1 MSPLNTLVAIFLE
14 PAKAMAAVRERSMVL
29 LPLLLLILG
38 NIALMTWYYGMVDF
52 PWLQDQMISAM
63 GNVPAEQAE
72 AARGFMQRG
81 TMMAGAVIG
90 IGLMVPLMLV
100 ISAVYYLLVAKVM
113 GSELGFGKWFAF
125 NTWVT
130 VPTLLLIP
138 VGVVQILTHTNGQ
151 LAPEALNPL
160 TLNTLLFQLP
170 AGNAWAG
177 LLNSINLTMIWSIVV
192 AVIGFRVWMKKSTL
206 TSIIVVLAPYVVI
219 YGIWAAFAAMR
230 AAA

>member
-29 LPLLLLILG
+29 LPLLLPVLG
-38 NIALMTWYYGMVDF
+38 NIALMAWYYGMVDF

-81 TMMAGAVIG
+81 TMMTGAVIG
-90 IGLMVPLMLV
+90 IGVVVPLMLV
-100 ISAVYYLLVAKVM
+100 LSAVYYLLVAKVM

-125 NTWVT
+125 NTWAA
-130 VPTLLLIP
+130 VPGLLLIP
-138 VGVVQILTHTNGQ
+138 VGVVQILTHSHGQ

-170 AGNAWAG
+170 SGSAWAG
-177 LLNSINLTMIWSIVV
+177 MLNSINLTMIWSIVV
-192 AVIGFRVWMKKSTL
+192 AVIGFRVWMNKSTV
-206 TSIIVVLAPYVVI
+206 TSAIVVLAPYVVI
-219 YGIWAAFAAMR
+219 YGIWAAVIAMR